1 MITLSISV
9 ILVLVLVLWVVI
21 AIMERK
27 RKSEGVLVSSNYRR
41 LCIMGITIV
50 IVSIGAMIAFY
61 ILQIPFLIGV
71 PLFATGIA
79 CLIIGLVNR
88 REWNKELDKWIG

>member
-1 MITLSISV
+1 LFV
-9 ILVLVLVLWVVI
+9 
-21 AIMERK
+21 
-27 RKSEGVLVSSNYRR
+27 
-41 LCIMGITIV
+41 
-50 IVSIGAMIAFY
+50 
-61 ILQIPFLIGV
+61 LQIPFLIGV

>member
-1 MITLSISV
+1 
-9 ILVLVLVLWVVI
+9 
-21 AIMERK
+21 MERK

-41 LCIMGITIV
+41 LCIMGITIL
-50 IVSIGAMIAFY
+50 IVSVGVMIAFFT
-61 ILQIPFLIGV
+61 LQIPFLIGL

-88 REWNKELDKWIG
+88 HEWNKELNKWIG